1 MNKENDIK
9 ELYGVIRRFDN
20 KKWLKM
26 ATTADLAKEIVNEWC
41 CPSEIIDKY
50 NRGIISVLKKI
61 KHGMDYYDETIGG
74 QDLLDIIADLGS
86 LVKIKMEND
95 EN

>member
-9 ELYGVIRRFDN
+9 ELYSVIRRFDN

-26 ATTADLAKEIVNEWC
+26 ATNADLAREIVNEWF
-41 CPSEIIDKY
+41 CPSEILDKY
-50 NRGIISVLKKI
+50 NRVIISVLKKI
-61 KHGMDYYDETIGG
+61 KQGMDYYDDTIGG
-74 QDLLDIIADLGS
+74 QDLLDIITDLGS
-86 LVKIKMEND
+86 LVKIKLDND